1 MYAQTSMKISH
12 VWMDKLHTT
21 VAQPSGFGLYAALCM
36 RYRSESFLVSKR
48 FLFKCFQSLTFISK
62 LFPGVLTL
70 FLLLRVSGDLKESP
84 NQSILGVQSF
94 GLAGL
99 HCL

>member
-1 MYAQTSMKISH
+1 M
-12 VWMDKLHTT
+12 
-21 VAQPSGFGLYAALCM
+21 FGWTNFTQLWLGPVVLVYTLLCVCVT
-36 RYRSESFLVSKR
+36 EVKVSWCPKD
-48 FLFKCFQSLTFISK
+48 FSSKCFQSLTFISK